1 MLIAGKYAY
10 ALALTQ
16 SQHRKLQKHLFPEDG
31 CESVAIMLC
40 HRAVGNQG
48 MRLMVSKCILVP
60 AGACSNRTITRVD
73 WPVTEY
79 LTADMISD
87 IDSGGLSIM
96 TIHSHPEGC
105 EEFSSIDNK
114 NDRRLFGAMTHWFDD
129 RRSNGS
135 AIMLPDGKVIA
146 RLVDAKGKFTPL
158 DTVSVVGED
167 IRVWHSTKRVA
178 KPVESGIRVAQT
190 FGKNTLALLRR
201 LRVGVVG
208 CSGTGS
214 VIIELLARNCV
225 GQLVIADP
233 DCVEHKNLNR
243 IINAKHRDAK
253 RNIPKV
259 EMLKKAVQTMGTGT
273 RVDAYQA
280 DTYTPQVV
288 RALIDCDVIFGC
300 VDSASG
306 RYHLECIA
314 SACWLPYFD
323 VGVRLEADGKGGLT
337 QATVATHYIH
347 PDNAS
352 LMARGGYT
360 SEQIAAENMHR
371 SDPERYRKQL
381 KEGYLT
387 AVGEDQPAVISVN
400 MQAACMAFNDFL
412 ARLHGFRLDA
422 NDSFAIQQMQLV
434 QGYYSNRH
442 AEPGQVDSLF
452 GKYAGMGDASPLLQN
467 ITDDNRNA

>member
-1 MLIAGKYAY
+1 MAGKYGC
-10 ALALTQ
+10 ALVLTQ
-16 SQHRKLQKHLFPEDG
+16 NQHRRLRKHLFPGDG
-31 CESVAIMLC
+31 RESVAIMLC
-40 HRAVGNQG
+40 HRATGSYG
-48 MRLMVSKCILVP
+48 MRLMAGEYIFIP
-60 AGACSNRTITRVD
+60 ADDCSNRTTTRVE
-73 WPVTEY
+73 WPVTEH
-79 LTADMISD
+79 LTADKISN
-87 IDSGGLSIM
+87 IDSRGLSIM

-105 EEFSSIDNK
+105 EEFSGIDNK

-129 RRSNGS
+129 GRPNGS
-135 AIMLPDGKVIA
+135 AIMMPDGKIIA

-167 IRVWHSTKRVA
+167 IKIWHSTKQVA
-178 KPVESGIRVAQT
+178 KPVESGMRIAQT
-190 FGKNTLALLRR
+190 FGKDTLALLRR

-225 GQLVIADP
+225 GRLVIADP

-243 IINAKHRDAK
+243 IINAKQRDAK
-253 RNIPKV
+253 QNIPKA
-259 EMLKKAVQTMGTGT
+259 EMLKKSVQAMGTGT

-280 DTYTPQVV
+280 DTYTPQVA

-323 VGVRLEADGKGGLT
+323 VGVHLEADGKGGLT
-337 QATVATHYIH
+337 HAVAVAHYMH
-347 PDNAS
+347 PGNAS
-352 LMARGGYT
+352 LMARGSYT
-360 SEQIAAENMHR
+360 SEQIAAENMYR
-371 SDPERYRKQL
+371 SDPKRYRRQL

-412 ARLHGFRLDA
+412 ARLHGFRLDT

-434 QGYYSNRH
+434 QGHYDNRH
-442 AEPGQVDSLF
+442 AEPGQADNLF
-452 GKYAGMGDASPLLQN
+452 CKYAGMGDSNPLLQN
-467 ITDDNRNA
+467 IADEIKNA